1 TDANP
6 LAQHARAFNYPDKG
20 YIASKSSI
28 PKMGLKTAFMSNSFS
43 AYRLSVF
50 KKIGGFPSNT
60 ILCEDMF
67 YTAKAILA
75 GYKVAYV
82 PEAKVHHSHNYS
94 PSEEFKRYFDI
105 GVFHT

>member
-1 TDANP
+1 
-6 LAQHARAFNYPDKG
+6 
-20 YIASKSSI
+20 
-28 PKMGLKTAFMSNSFS
+28 
-43 AYRLSVF
+43 
-50 KKIGGFPSNT
+50 
-60 ILCEDMF
+60 CEDMF

-105 GVFHT
+105 GVFHTDEPWIRNSFGGAGGEGKRFIISEFKFLLKNYPHWIPASFLYNV